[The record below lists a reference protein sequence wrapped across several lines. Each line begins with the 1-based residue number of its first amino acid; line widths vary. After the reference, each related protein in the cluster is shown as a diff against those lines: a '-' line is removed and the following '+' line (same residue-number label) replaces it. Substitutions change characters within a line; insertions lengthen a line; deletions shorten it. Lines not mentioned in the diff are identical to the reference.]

1 MLARVVESL
10 HQIAPTMASQRKP
23 SEAAVKPARLP
34 TILTW
39 SFERSRAAATDIRR
53 AERARCAWRAAPTVR
68 PTIDARTNPG
78 IAHIARNLY

>member
-23 SEAAVKPARLP
+23 SEAAVTGEVADDSDVEFREISCSSHGYSSRRTRALRVARS
-34 TILTW
+34 T
-39 SFERSRAAATDIRR
+39 
-53 AERARCAWRAAPTVR
+53 TVR
-68 PTIDARTNPG
+68 LTIDARTNPR